1 MKKGINITGM
11 WVCLAMVCQIQACA
25 PEVRGLST
33 EGTIIATE
41 NDRVYTLFEDVLGN
55 TGSFTGGWFY
65 FPGVGIVNKSD
76 YKIKVIL
83 EENK

>member
-1 MKKGINITGM
+1 MKKYIKSTGIFIG
-11 WVCLAMVCQIQACA
+11 LAVLILFQDCA
-25 PEVRGLST
+25 PAVKGLST

-55 TGSFTGGWFY
+55 PGEFTGSWFY
-65 FPGVGIVNKSD
+65 FPGVGIVNKAN
-76 YKIKVIL
+76 YRIKVIL